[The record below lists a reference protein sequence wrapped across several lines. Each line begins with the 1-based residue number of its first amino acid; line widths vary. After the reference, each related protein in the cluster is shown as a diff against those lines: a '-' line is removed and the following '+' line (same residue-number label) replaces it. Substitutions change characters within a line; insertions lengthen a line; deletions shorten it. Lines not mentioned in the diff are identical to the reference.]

1 MRTIEIT
8 NNTLLA
14 NYLKCLLESKSLI
27 DFAVKTNE
35 LFDTYN
41 GVQCVRIVE
50 RVINLIE
57 FGMCDKFITI
67 SQMESV
73 IFNNSEVIKNKVV
86 FVDRE

>member
-8 NNTLLA
+8 NNSLLA
-14 NYLKCLLESKSLI
+14 KYIKCLLESKSLI

-35 LFDTYN
+35 LFETYN

-57 FGMCDKFITI
+57 FGTSSKWLTI
-67 SQMESV
+67 GQMEKV
-73 IFNNSEVIKNKVV
+73 IFDSSEKINNMVV